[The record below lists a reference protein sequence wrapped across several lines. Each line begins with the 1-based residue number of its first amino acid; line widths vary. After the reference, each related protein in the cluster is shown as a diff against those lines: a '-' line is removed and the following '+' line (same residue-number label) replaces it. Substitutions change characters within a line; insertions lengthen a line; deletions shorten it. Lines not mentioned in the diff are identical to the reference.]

1 MSAFIYYDL
10 SDHHG
15 EMRNDRPSVDAA
27 TVPHVTTIIKQ
38 IISVIAMRP
47 VENSS
52 ESQRLLAHTVTRW
65 LWADMVL
72 WLMWPRCCTLQIAA
86 DRGCAARSMDAEKLS
101 GCDLRGAHHRSR
113 SVTTSG
119 RSPGSSSTPVA
130 RTSPREQRPQRSAY
144 LSRKVLTRRAFY

>member
-65 LWADMVL
+65 L
-72 WLMWPRCCTLQIAA
+72 
-86 DRGCAARSMDAEKLS
+86 
-101 GCDLRGAHHRSR
+101 
-113 SVTTSG
+113 
-119 RSPGSSSTPVA
+119 
-130 RTSPREQRPQRSAY
+130 
-144 LSRKVLTRRAFY
+144 